1 MRLRRFVP
9 TLVDIVERELVARHI
24 KKAEFYA
31 ATKISSATFSQWR
44 NNIYFPSAAN
54 IKTIEEYLGIS
65 ISYSVADKDAKK
77 ERPTDGEALISEL
90 PEDIQKLI
98 RICESN
104 PDLAAALLSVAQQIE
119 IVIINSS
126 TVVILSA
133 LRSLSYDKTS
143 VLSRISIALIF
154 NWFNII

>member
-1 MRLRRFVP
+1 MDGP

-65 ISYSVADKDAKK
+65 ISYSVADKASKK
-77 ERPTDGEALISEL
+77 EHHTDGEALISEL

-98 RICESN
+98 RI
-104 PDLAAALLSVAQQIE
+104 
-119 IVIINSS
+119 
-126 TVVILSA
+126 
-133 LRSLSYDKTS
+133 
-143 VLSRISIALIF
+143 
-154 NWFNII
+154 

>member
-1 MRLRRFVP
+1 MDGP

-65 ISYSVADKDAKK
+65 ISYSVADKAAKK

-104 PDLAAALLSVAQQIE
+104 PDLLL
-119 IVIINSS
+119 
-126 TVVILSA
+126 LYYL
-133 LRSLSYDKTS
+133 LRSRSKKVKLLGSKFRNCNNQFLYRRHP
-143 VLSRISIALIF
+143 LCPPFALI
-154 NWFNII
+154 

>member
-1 MRLRRFVP
+1 MDGP

-65 ISYSVADKDAKK
+65 ISYSVADKAAKK
-77 ERPTDGEALISEL
+77 A
-90 PEDIQKLI
+90 
-98 RICESN
+98 
-104 PDLAAALLSVAQQIE
+104 PDPKIE
-119 IVIINSS
+119 G
-126 TVVILSA
+126 LSA
-133 LRSLSYDKTS
+133 DELRNLVQKTNDRD
-143 VLSRISIALIF
+143 VLLMVLDEVNKKLQELR
-154 NWFNII
+154 

>member
-1 MRLRRFVP
+1 MDGP
-9 TLVDIVERELVARHI
+9 TLVDIVERELVSRHI

-65 ISYSVADKDAKK
+65 ISYSVADKTAKK

-90 PEDIQKLI
+90 PKDIQKLI

-119 IVIINSS
+119 KGQV
-126 TVVILSA
+126 A
-133 LRSLSYDKTS
+133 GE
-143 VLSRISIALIF
+143 
-154 NWFNII
+154 